1 MINRIGFGL
10 LVVLLANATPAM
22 AQQARDGACNAPAAD
37 TLVPGVNVDA
47 LRQFDLN
54 GTGVIDAGCESN
66 TLQDHVNA
74 FLAQRAGQASDDT
87 GEPKEF
93 EKATSQITPYEPVY
107 FVIGDDDTVGLN
119 GKFQISFDFQLFR
132 KPRTLLGKPIPIDNL
147 HLSYSQTSLW
157 DFSENSGP
165 FRDSSYRPRLFY
177 RPDREWRLVGGWL
190 LNQLDIGVGHESNG
204 RDGPASR
211 SIGIA
216 YLRPTFTF
224 GEARES
230 GSQWFIRPT
239 LYAYLEDFE
248 NPSIHNYR
256 GYVDLDIG
264 YNWYVASEP
273 WRAWMTLRK
282 GDRSDFGSLEANLAI
297 ALASLPGHR
306 LNGWL
311 LLQYFNGYGES
322 LLAYDVKAASQ
333 LRAGIAVMF

>member
-1 MINRIGFGL
+1 MIRRFGFGL
-10 LVVLLANATPAM
+10 LVALVAGPTPVV
-22 AQQARDGACNAPAAD
+22 AQQAQDGGCTTPAVD
-37 TLVPGVNVDA
+37 TLVPGVNVEA

-54 GTGVIDAGCESN
+54 GNGVIDAGCESN
-66 TLQDHVNA
+66 ALQDHVNA
-74 FLAQRAGQASDDT
+74 FLEQPDRNASDDT
-87 GEPKEF
+87 GEPKDF
-93 EKATSQITPYEPVY
+93 EKVTSQIHAYEPVY
-107 FVIGDDDTVGLN
+107 FVIGNDDTVGLN

-132 KPRTLLGKPIPIDNL
+132 KPRSLLGKPIPIDNL
-147 HLSYSQTSLW
+147 HFSYSQTSLW

-177 RPDREWRLVGGWL
+177 RPDREWRLPGGWL

-204 RDGPASR
+204 RDRLASR
-211 SIGIA
+211 SIDIA

-224 GEARES
+224 GEARDS
-230 GSQWFIRPT
+230 GSQWFVRPT
-239 LYAYLEDFE
+239 IYAFLDDAE
-248 NPSIHNYR
+248 NPNIHNYR
-256 GYVDLDIG
+256 GYMDLDVG

-273 WRAWMTLRK
+273 WRAWVTLRK

-322 LLAYDVKAASQ
+322 LLAYDLKAASQ